1 MKKNVKALAKR
12 GFTHGGAPVIE
23 TTDSLL
29 LLRRTVMSCFL
40 WEDTFYENGESVA
53 VRIKRLAAEVAPEH
67 VAALAVEARDA
78 GLRHVPLLLLVTL
91 ARTASGRKD
100 GLVRTTVERV
110 IRRADELTELL
121 KLYWDENGKD
131 ASVSG
136 QLKKGIAAAFG
147 KFDAYR
153 LAKYNRPSE
162 VKLRDAMRIAH
173 PRPNPKNVDALRA
186 LNDGTLESPDTW
198 EVALSSGADKK
209 DTFERLL
216 REGKLGYLAL
226 LRNLRNMVQSGVDR
240 SLIVHALKEGKG
252 SDMVLPF
259 RYVAAARACP
269 EMTGPLDDAFQ
280 DRLSR
285 NFRLPGTTLVVVDVS
300 GSMHATMSG
309 KSDMNRMDAG
319 GALAAVA
326 RGICDDAI
334 IYATAGSDMAR
345 RHKTALVPTT
355 RGLSLVGEIGR
366 MSGPLG
372 GGGIFLTQCMN
383 FIRERHP
390 GVKFDRVIV
399 ITDEQD
405 CSGSADAPSKA
416 PLLGRH
422 NYIINVASYKNG
434 IGHGNWTT
442 VHGFSENVFKYILE
456 NERTKALDELFE
468 TDAQLL

>member
-1 MKKNVKALAKR
+1 MKKNVKALAKK
-12 GFTHGGAPVIE
+12 GLTHGGAPVVVS
-23 TTDSLL
+23 TDSLL
-29 LLRRTVMSCFL
+29 LLRRTIMSCFL
-40 WEDTFYENGESVA
+40 WEDTFYEDGESIA
-53 VRIKRLAAEVAPEH
+53 KRIKRLAAEVAPEH
-67 VAALAVEARDA
+67 VAALAIEARDS
-78 GLRHVPLLLLVTL
+78 GLRHAPLLLLVSL
-91 ARTASGRKD
+91 AKTGSGRKD

-110 IRRADELTELL
+110 IRRADELSELL

-136 QLKKGIAAAFG
+136 QIKKGLAAAFA

-153 LAKYNRPSE
+153 LAKYDRPSE
-162 VKLRDAMRIAH
+162 VKLRDVLRLAH
-173 PRPNPKNVDALRA
+173 PRPNQKNADALA
-186 LNDGTLESPDTW
+186 KLNAGTLESPDTW
-198 EVALSSGADKK
+198 EVALSTGADKK
-209 DTFERLL
+209 ETFERLL
-216 REGKLGYLAL
+216 REEKLGYLAL
-226 LRNLRNMVQSGVDR
+226 LRNLRNMVQAKVDR
-240 SLIVHALKEGKG
+240 NLIMKALADGRG

-259 RYVAAARACP
+259 RYMAAARACP
-269 EMTGPLDDAFQ
+269 EMSGPLDDAFQ
-280 DRLSR
+280 DRLRR

-300 GSMHATMSG
+300 GSMHSPMSG

-326 RGICDDAI
+326 RGICEDAI

-345 RHKTALVPTT
+345 RHKTSLVPTT
-355 RGLSLVGEIGR
+355 RGLALADAITK

-372 GGGIFLTQCMN
+372 GGGIFLTQCMS
-383 FIRERHP
+383 FIREQHP
-390 GVKFDRVIV
+390 DVKFDRVIV

-405 CSGSADAPSKA
+405 CSGSADQPSKA

-422 NYIINVASYKNG
+422 NYIINVASYQNG

-456 NERTKALDELFE
+456 NERAKAMDELIQ